1 MDQSATIPF
10 DKSVIDYLDAME
22 TSPDEG
28 EFQGWKRVSAHTHLL
43 LTLY

>member
-28 EFQGWKRVSAHTHLL
+28 EF
-43 LTLY
+43 